1 MNRSFPSTARE
12 AFRVLVGLVMGAAAC
27 TPNQGVKPGPPEL
40 IEFTI
45 IQGGFNATT
54 VRADT
59 PDCKTGIVTGD
70 ACFPG
75 GRMADVADGGALD
88 ADVPPD
94 GLCRQATAS
103 TNNWCT
109 CMVPDPMAPDV
120 GSWNCDPFANVT
132 AVIAVFDRLLD
143 TAPFDPGTA
152 PVAGVMTT
160 SATGGSPAVDILADY
175 SATGDPN
182 GLFFN
187 FFGPLFFGNFRG
199 DGPSLF
205 GVPQPEFPS
214 GATVMVSLQA
224 DKVHAKDGKT
234 PYAGS
239 GQLLGGTLIFTMAPF
254 SAVLLAPDA
263 MAMDPTAAT
272 LAFTNMAP
280 DPMAHLTA
288 TSNGTPIMVV
298 ATTGDNGSTYA
309 ITPMAGG
316 WPTGAT
322 IVITLDAT
330 TTNLLGQTIAAAA
343 TVTFTA
349 P

>member
-12 AFRVLVGLVMGAAAC
+12 AFRVLVGLLMVAAAAC
-27 TPNQGVKPGPPEL
+27 TPDQGVEPGAPKLTEL
-40 IEFTI
+40 TI
-45 IQGGFNATT
+45 VQGFAATT
-54 VRADT
+54 VRPDT
-59 PDCKTGIVTGD
+59 PECDTGIATGD
-70 ACFPG
+70 ACLPN
-75 GRMADVADGGALD
+75 A
-88 ADVPPD
+88 D
-94 GLCRQATAS
+94 GLCRQASA
-103 TNNWCT
+103 NNWCT
-109 CMVPDPMAPDV
+109 CVADDTDPSTGM
-120 GSWNCDPFANVT
+120 WNCDPFTNVT
-132 AVIAVFDRLLD
+132 GVIAVFDRLLD
-143 TAPFDPGTA
+143 TAPFDPGTD
-152 PVAGVMTT
+152 PVAGVMTI

-182 GLFFN
+182 GLVFN
-187 FFGPLFFGNFRG
+187 LFGPAFFGNFRS

-254 SAVLLAPDA
+254 AAVLLPPDA
-263 MAMDPTAAT
+263 TAMDPNAVT
-272 LAFTNMAP
+272 LAFTNMAANP
-280 DPMAHLTA
+280 VDHLTA
-288 TSNGTPIMVV
+288 TADGAPIVID
-298 ATTGDNGSTYA
+298 AAGDDGSSTFS
-309 ITPMAGG
+309 ITPMGG
-316 WPTGAT
+316 GAWPAGAT

-330 TTNLLGQTIAAAA
+330 TTNLLGQTIDGAA